1 MLAITSN
8 QTKPST
14 TTTDLGWF
22 ARGMQKNSMYVL
34 GLAIWLGVLA
44 VAILA
49 VCYWLWQALSAWLRL
64 DIAGALYNLL
74 MLVYVNGWQYV
85 VLALVSI
92 ALLTLMFWR
101 LDDAEQI
108 HAKAQARSAT

>member
-22 ARGMQKNSMYVL
+22 ARGMQHSSMYVF
-34 GLAIWLGVLA
+34 GLAIWAGILA
-44 VAILA
+44 VAIPA
-49 VCYWLWQALSAWLRL
+49 VCYWLWQALSAWLKL
-64 DIAGALYNLL
+64 DITGALYNLL
-74 MLVYVNGWQYV
+74 MLVYANGWQYV

-92 ALLTLMFWR
+92 ALLTLMICR
-101 LDDAEQI
+101 LDGAE
-108 HAKAQARSAT
+108 